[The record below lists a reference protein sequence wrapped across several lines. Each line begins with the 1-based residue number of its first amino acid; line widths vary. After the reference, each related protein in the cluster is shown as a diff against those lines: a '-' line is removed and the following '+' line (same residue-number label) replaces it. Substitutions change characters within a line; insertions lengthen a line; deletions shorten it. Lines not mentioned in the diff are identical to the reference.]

1 MSQKESRRES
11 REQAF
16 LFLFECS
23 FAETAATG
31 EVMENALEARG
42 YKASPFAASL
52 FVGAWDHK
60 DEIDQQIEE
69 NSHKWKADRLSR
81 VTLSILRL
89 AIYELLYCEDIPTS
103 VSINEAVELA
113 KQYGGAEDSSY
124 VNGVLGGVVR
134 ALPEKSADKL

>member
-23 FAETAATG
+23 FAETPATG

-52 FVGAWDHK
+52 FVGAWDRK
-60 DEIDQQIEE
+60 EETDKVIEE
-69 NSHKWKADRLSR
+69 HSHKWKADRLSR

-89 AIYELLYCEDIPTS
+89 AI
-103 VSINEAVELA
+103 
-113 KQYGGAEDSSY
+113 
-124 VNGVLGGVVR
+124 
-134 ALPEKSADKL
+134 